1 LGGSAQERGKGC
13 RRLERSELASE
24 SELVF
29 FKSSF
34 EASQE
39 LSLEDETENFDRQ
52 KELRSAGNP
61 SLMIW
66 GESSSRDYAMQ
77 MGMSEKSL
85 APSMQNGQKA
95 DVGAQVFGIR
105 SDLEESLGRGP
116 KQQAINQS
124 LILQGQWSQDVG
136 RSEDDMI
143 VGGRATVRRN
153 ASLTSAGELPPGIW
167 GNADS
172 NTSYTRWL
180 AVRSYH
186 TARRPA
192 TYRPLNATGPTRR
205 WLSL

>member
-1 LGGSAQERGKGC
+1 MTLPWIHGQEPGVGDGDAVGVAGKVSEDLGGSGKRSLGVDDPFRLGGSAQERGKGC

-77 MGMSEKSL
+77 MGMSEQSL
-85 APSMQNGQKA
+85 APSMH
-95 DVGAQVFGIR
+95 
-105 SDLEESLGRGP
+105 S
-116 KQQAINQS
+116 
-124 LILQGQWSQDVG
+124 
-136 RSEDDMI
+136 
-143 VGGRATVRRN
+143 RRN
-153 ASLTSAGELPPGIW
+153 HCISTRTAHVDQHDSGPLQSSPAVLTP
-167 GNADS
+167 
-172 NTSYTRWL
+172 
-180 AVRSYH
+180 
-186 TARRPA
+186 
-192 TYRPLNATGPTRR
+192 
-205 WLSL
+205 